1 MDLESVS
8 AVRLKRGL
16 SAIKKDLQ
24 KGLGAVWKLKKPQ
37 VVNKLKKLKY
47 KYDDKEKALLPIYP
61 HGKKRRLLTEVKI

>member
-24 KGLGAVWKLKKPQ
+24 KGLGAVWKLKKTTSS
-37 VVNKLKKLKY
+37 K
-47 KYDDKEKALLPIYP
+47 
-61 HGKKRRLLTEVKI
+61 

>member
-24 KGLGAVWKLKKPQ
+24 KGLGAGLETKK
-37 VVNKLKKLKY
+37 NHK
-47 KYDDKEKALLPIYP
+47 
-61 HGKKRRLLTEVKI
+61 